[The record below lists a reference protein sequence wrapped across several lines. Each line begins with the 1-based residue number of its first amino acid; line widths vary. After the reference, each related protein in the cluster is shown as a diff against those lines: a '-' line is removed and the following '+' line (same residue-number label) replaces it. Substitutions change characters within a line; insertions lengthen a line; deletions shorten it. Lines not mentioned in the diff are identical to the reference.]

1 MAQFFSFVAGK
12 QIVCCS
18 ATRPLYFVHGHG
30 FKPFFSEGGFMD
42 FKTQYPDFASVE
54 EHIRRARVER
64 SVAVAHAFV
73 TLWKA
78 AERGFGRL
86 ARSVA
91 QGLDAERDRRAIEA
105 DAFVRR
111 WVPKP

>member
-18 ATRPLYFVHGHG
+18 ATRPLYFVHGHR
-30 FKPFFSEGGFMD
+30 FKPFFQKEAPVD
-42 FKTQYPDFASVE
+42 FKTRYPDFASIE
-54 EHIRRARVER
+54 DHIRRARAQR
-64 SVAVAHAFV
+64 SVAVAHAFAS
-73 TLWKA
+73 LWDA
-78 AERGFGRL
+78 AERGFTRL
-86 ARSVA
+86 ARSIS
-91 QGLDAERDRRAIEA
+91 QGLEAERERRAIEA